1 MVAAMS
7 ISRELPAPALSAVD
21 LCRLVGGSTLLE
33 TERWSLIG
41 IDPVITRQVRGG
53 DLSWTEGPIGGAVCV
68 LGCDAFR
75 SRPAGRLAG
84 EPDAVAVF
92 PSTVIRREAGVLRL
106 VASGPAASRL
116 DQLQARLAAA
126 PATGGPAPA
135 PAPVPEPHFDS
146 DIDDDA
152 YRKMIEA
159 AHRRVVAGEAEQV
172 TISRR
177 FTAPAVA
184 DPVAVYRVLRETNAS
199 PYHFLLRLPEQTLV
213 GASPQGLIRVRG
225 REVTVPVIAGT
236 RRRGRDAAADAT
248 LADEL
253 LADPK
258 ERAEHAMLVE
268 LARSD
273 LAGVAEPGSLTVT
286 GPRVARYGRV
296 MHLVSQ
302 LTGELAPGRSGFD
315 ALAAVFPAGTVAGT
329 PRAAALRII
338 DEIEPRPRGLY
349 GGGVGWF
356 DADGELE
363 FCLGIRTLAFRDGTA
378 SCQAGAGVV
387 AGSVPDREVRESRDK
402 ASALFAA
409 LEAAVA
415 P

>member
-1 MVAAMS
+1 MMT
-7 ISRELPAPALSAVD
+7 ELPAPALSAVD
-21 LCRLVGGSTLLE
+21 LFRLVGGSTLLE
-33 TERWSLIG
+33 TDEWALIG
-41 IDPVITRQVRGG
+41 IDPVSTLRPPGG
-53 DLSWTEGPIGGAVCV
+53 DLGSTDGPIGRAVCV

-75 SRPAGRLAG
+75 NPAG
-84 EPDAVAVF
+84 DAVVIF
-92 PSTVIRREAGVLRL
+92 PSAVIHCEAGMLRL
-106 VASGPAASRL
+106 TAFTRSRL
-116 DQLQARLAAA
+116 DELRARLAAA
-126 PATGGPAPA
+126 PPDDGPPGTVAS
-135 PAPVPEPHFDS
+135 VPEPRFDS
-146 DIDDDA
+146 DISDAA
-152 YRKMIEA
+152 YREMIEA

-184 DPVAVYRVLRETNAS
+184 DPLTVYRVLRETNAS
-199 PYHFLLRLPEQTLV
+199 PYHFLIRLPELTLV

-236 RRRGRDAAADAT
+236 RRRGQDAATDAA

-273 LAGVAEPGSLTVT
+273 LAGVAEPGSIAVS
-286 GPRVARYGRV
+286 GPRVVRYGRV
-296 MHLVSQ
+296 MHLVSEV
-302 LTGELAPGRSGFD
+302 TGELGPDRRPLE
-315 ALAAVFPAGTVAGT
+315 ALMAVFPAGTVAGT
-329 PRAAALRII
+329 PREAALRII
-338 DEIEPRPRGLY
+338 DEIEPAPRGLY
-349 GGGVGWF
+349 GGGVGWL
-356 DADGELE
+356 DADGDLE
-363 FCLGIRTLAFRDGTA
+363 FCLGIRTLVFRDGTA

-409 LEAAVA
+409 VEAAATV
-415 P
+415 